1 MSTQQRR
8 FTINGV
14 PRQLMVADEQ
24 TLAEMLREQLG
35 LTGCKVGCDQAV
47 CGACTVLVDGVPI
60 TACACF
66 AVMVEGTSVETIEG
80 LSPRGQLDPVQ
91 QAFAETGAVQ
101 CGFCTAGMIM
111 SVHALLR
118 RDPNPNDATI
128 SHWLE
133 AHVCRCTGYTA
144 ILDAVRIAARRLRQ
158 EAA

>member
-1 MSTQQRR
+1 MSTREHG
-8 FTINGV
+8 FTVNGV
-14 PRQLMVADEQ
+14 PRRLNVADEQ

-47 CGACTVLVDGVPI
+47 CGACTVLVDGVPV

-66 AVMVEGTSVETIEG
+66 AAVVEGAAIETIEG
-80 LSPRGQLDPVQ
+80 LAPRGQLDPVQ
-91 QAFAETGAVQ
+91 QAFVEAGAVQ

-118 RDPNPNDATI
+118 RNPEPDNASI

-144 ILDAVRIAARRLRQ
+144 ILDAVRLAAKRMARDP
-158 EAA
+158 A